1 MIRKSLIYKTAVE
14 YGDYTLNY
22 VQGCSHGCK
31 YPCYAFQMSKRFG
44 TVKTYEEWIQPK
56 IVENTME
63 LLDKEIPKYKDKI
76 DILHLCFTTDP
87 FMVGQDDVIQLSM
100 SVLKKAND
108 NGIKCSV
115 LTKGLLPIELAEF
128 NKENE
133 YGITIITLDDA
144 FRKKIEPGAASIEE
158 RIRALEALHNKG
170 CKTWVSM
177 EPYPTPNF
185 IEQNLND
192 ILERLSFTDKI
203 IFGRMHY
210 NKKVSEYKEYKT
222 FYNKC
227 AKEVISFC
235 ETRGI
240 DYHIK
245 KRTITES

>member
-158 RIRALEALHNKG
+158 RIKALEALHNKG

-185 IEQNLND
+185 IEQNLSE

-210 NKKVSEYKEYKT
+210 NKKVSEYKEHKI

-227 AKEVISFC
+227 AKEVINFC